1 MRAYLVVELYQL
13 IFVYC
18 EFVSLFG
25 EDSAGSFKVV
35 ISLSNPSTVAGCCSL
50 AGSWGG
56 TGQRCGV
63 VTGIGLLLLQAV
75 RVRAKSKG
83 VKFDRYLFIVIQRLA
98 LDCVLEVDEVI
109 LGISLLLQVV

>member
-25 EDSAGSFKVV
+25 DDSAGSFKVV
-35 ISLSNPSTVAGCCSL
+35 ISLSKPSTVAGCCSL

-63 VTGIGLLLLQAV
+63 ATGIGLLLQAV
-75 RVRAKSKG
+75 RASAKIKG

-109 LGISLLLQVV
+109 LGVSLLLQVV

>member
-1 MRAYLVVELYQL
+1 MRAYRVVELYQL

-18 EFVSLFG
+18 EFVSFFG
-25 EDSAGSFKVV
+25 DDSAGSFKVV
-35 ISLSNPSTVAGCCSL
+35 ISLSKPSTVAGCCSL
-50 AGSWGG
+50 AGSCGG

-63 VTGIGLLLLQAV
+63 VTGIGLLLQAV
-75 RVRAKSKG
+75 RVRAKIKG

-109 LGISLLLQVV
+109 LCISLLLQVV

>member
-1 MRAYLVVELYQL
+1 MRAYRVVELYQL

-25 EDSAGSFKVV
+25 DDSAGSFKVV
-35 ISLSNPSTVAGCCSL
+35 ISLSKPSTVAGCCSL
-50 AGSWGG
+50 AGSCGG

-63 VTGIGLLLLQAV
+63 VTGIGLLLHAV
-75 RVRAKSKG
+75 RVRAKIKG

>member
-1 MRAYLVVELYQL
+1 MRAYRVVELYQL

-18 EFVSLFG
+18 EFVSFFSD
-25 EDSAGSFKVV
+25 DSAGSFKVV
-35 ISLSNPSTVAGCCSL
+35 ISLSKPSTVAGCCSL
-50 AGSWGG
+50 VGSWGG

-63 VTGIGLLLLQAV
+63 VTGIGLLLQAV
-75 RVRAKSKG
+75 KASAKIKG

-109 LGISLLLQVV
+109 LCVSLLLQVV

>member
-1 MRAYLVVELYQL
+1 MRAYRVVELYQL

-18 EFVSLFG
+18 EFVSLLG
-25 EDSAGSFKVV
+25 DDSAGSFKVV
-35 ISLSNPSTVAGCCSL
+35 ISLSKPSTVAGCCSL
-50 AGSWGG
+50 AGSCGG

-63 VTGIGLLLLQAV
+63 ATGMVLLLQAV
-75 RVRAKSKG
+75 KASAKIKG

-109 LGISLLLQVV
+109 LGVSLLLQVV